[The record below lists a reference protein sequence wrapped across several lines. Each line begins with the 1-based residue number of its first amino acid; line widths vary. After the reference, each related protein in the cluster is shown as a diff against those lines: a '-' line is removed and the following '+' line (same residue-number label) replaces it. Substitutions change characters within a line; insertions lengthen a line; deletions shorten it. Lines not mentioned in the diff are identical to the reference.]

1 MYNIKFKNIL
11 KNNLYI
17 YISLVILYPKIHP
30 NQIKHYFNN

>member
-30 NQIKHYFNN
+30 NYKEKKIFW